1 MGMYYANALRILA
14 IDAVEK
20 ARSGHPGAPMGM
32 ADVATVLWK
41 NFVRHAPQDPQ
52 LPNRDRVILSNG
64 HASMLLYAALHLMGY
79 RKMSLEALQAFR
91 QFGSCTSGH
100 PEYDLAAGIE
110 MTTGPLGQGIA
121 TAVGMALGERL
132 CAERYNREGFSLCD
146 NYTYVFLG
154 DGCLMEGI
162 SHEACSLAAQLQLGK
177 LIVLYDSNSI
187 SIDGAIEPWFEKDV
201 VGRFRSY
208 GWHCIADVD
217 GHDHDAIYRA
227 IEEARQQ
234 ERPSFIEFRTIIG
247 YGCVNYAG
255 TSKVHGAP
263 LGKDE
268 IALVRNQLGW
278 NYPPFVIPEDV
289 YAYWN
294 AEEQGMQYI
303 EQWQALFVQYAREYP
318 DLANEYTERLQ
329 GTLPKCFDDAIEQL
343 KQTLRMTHKAVSTR
357 SASGTI
363 LEALLPSVPYTIGG
377 SADLSSSVCTKTS
390 HAVPIL
396 QSTDPNYAGNYISY
410 GVREF
415 AMGAIMN
422 GLSLYC
428 ATPTFGGTFLVFADY
443 AKPALRLSAL
453 MGIRT
458 IWVLTHDSIG
468 VGEDG
473 PTHQPIE
480 HLTTLRTIPNVYT
493 WRPCDAMETLYAW
506 EFAYRSTHA
515 PTAIVLS
522 RQTLPAIARDVSIE
536 EFIARGAYI
545 LSDGVEPCAIIVAT
559 GSEVSL
565 ALEAQSALRAESIE
579 VRVVSMPCMR
589 IFEEQSQEYRDTVFP
604 KGIPVCSVEAGAT
617 AIWEKYASYHVGIDV
632 FGASAPA
639 SVLFERFNI
648 TVTAIVQKIREMV

>member
-1 MGMYYANALRILA
+1 MGTYYANALRILA
-14 IDAVEK
+14 IDAIEK

-32 ADVATVLWK
+32 ADIATVLWK

-52 LPNRDRVILSNG
+52 LPSRDRVVLSNG

-79 RKMSLEALQAFR
+79 RKLSLEALQTFR
-91 QFGSCTSGH
+91 QFGSPTSGH

-132 CAERYNREGFSLCD
+132 CAERYNREGFLLCD

-162 SHEACSLAAQLQLGK
+162 SHEACSLAARLQLGK
-177 LIVLYDSNSI
+177 LIVLYDSNAI
-187 SIDGAIEPWFEKDV
+187 SIDGAIEPWFEEDV
-201 VGRFRSY
+201 IGRFRSY
-208 GWHCIADVD
+208 GWHCIENVD
-217 GHDHDAIYRA
+217 GHNHDAIYNA
-227 IEEARQQ
+227 IEEAKQQ
-234 ERPSFIEFRTIIG
+234 ERPSFIEFKTIIG

-255 TSKVHGAP
+255 TPRVHGAP
-263 LGKDE
+263 LGEDE
-268 IALVRNQLGW
+268 IALVRAELGW
-278 NYPPFVIPEDV
+278 EHPPFVIPEDV

-294 AEEQGMQYI
+294 AEEQGAYHI
-303 EQWQALFVQYAREYP
+303 EQWQTLFADYARKYP
-318 DLANEYTERLQ
+318 ELANEYMERLQ
-329 GTLPKCFDDAIEQL
+329 RKIPKCFDDAVDRL
-343 KQTLRMTHKAVSTR
+343 KQTLRTTNKAISTR

-363 LEALLPSVPYTIGG
+363 LEGLLPSMPYTIGG

-396 QSTDPNYAGNYISY
+396 QNASPNYAGNYISY

-415 AMGAIMN
+415 AMGAVMN

-458 IWVLTHDSIG
+458 VWVLTHDSIG

-493 WRPCDAMETLYAW
+493 WRPCDAIETLYAW
-506 EFAYRSTHA
+506 EFAYRSICA

-522 RQTLPAIARDVSIE
+522 RQTLPAVFRDATTE
-536 EFIARGAYI
+536 ELIARGAYI
-545 LSDGVEPCAIIVAT
+545 LSDGTKPCAIIVAT

-565 ALEAQSALRAESIE
+565 ALEAQRALRTEGVD

-589 IFEEQSQEYRDTVFP
+589 VFEEQPQEYKDMVFP
-604 KGIPVCSVEAGAT
+604 KEIPVCSVEAGAT
-617 AIWEKYASYHVGIDV
+617 AIWEKYATNHIGIDV

-639 SVLFERFNI
+639 SVLFEHFNI
-648 TVTAIVQKIREMV
+648 TVATIVQKIREMV